1 MQKQQSTEQTGKER
15 RNLMR
20 VGSRFSIGATPKG
33 LPVTLVAEMARVE
46 KNLSPIQ
53 RESLRWTLTWLED
66 RPILTLDNGIVLG
79 S

>member
-1 MQKQQSTEQTGKER
+1 
-15 RNLMR
+15 MR
-20 VGSRFSIGATPKG
+20 VGSRFSIGETPKG

-66 RPILTLDNGIVLG
+66 RPILTLDNGDVLG
-79 S
+79 L